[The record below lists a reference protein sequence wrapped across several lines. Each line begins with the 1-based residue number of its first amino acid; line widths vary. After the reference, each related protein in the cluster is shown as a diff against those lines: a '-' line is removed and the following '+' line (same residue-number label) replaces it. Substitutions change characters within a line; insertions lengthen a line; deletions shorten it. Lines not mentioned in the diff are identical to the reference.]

1 MKSIRLNKKEIE
13 VLVNI
18 INSVNT
24 LASTHYYSDI
34 HDIVEDRLTSRE
46 IDSLHEKL
54 IDQLIEVSQ

>member
-1 MKSIRLNKKEIE
+1 MKLIKKEIE

-34 HDIVEDRLTSRE
+34 YEIVENRLTPRE
-46 IDSLHEKL
+46 INSLHEKL
-54 IDQLIEVSQ
+54 INQLAEVTS

>member
-13 VLVNI
+13 VLVDI

-54 IDQLIEVSQ
+54 IDQLREVSQ

>member
-13 VLVNI
+13 VLVDI